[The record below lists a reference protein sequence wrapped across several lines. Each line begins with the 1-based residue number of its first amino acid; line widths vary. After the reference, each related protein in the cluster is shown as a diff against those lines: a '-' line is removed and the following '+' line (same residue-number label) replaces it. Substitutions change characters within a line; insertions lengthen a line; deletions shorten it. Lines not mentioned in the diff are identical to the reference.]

1 MRRLHRDTA
10 ARRPAPGAPEPA
22 GRAGRAGRA
31 RRVGPVALLTVL
43 GLLAL
48 APAASADDLLILN
61 GDSVTLSG
69 NQNYGLVYIDGS
81 LQLTGDTSITANSI
95 YIGPDAYL
103 DTCYV
108 PGPGDGACTA
118 GRSLNLS
125 SSGPLTVAT
134 DINLTAGTGPVR
146 PGGNL
151 TLTGSPVVV
160 SGGVTTAGSHGGTSG
175 SVTVNSNGSLAIGS
189 IYSPGAPVSLH
200 GSGAIDVDG
209 TIDTEGTT
217 GIPAPS
223 PSQAQSAAPITVASS
238 GGDVRIDGSLNAY
251 GQDGSGPGPLAGGN
265 GAPVTV
271 SGANV
276 RTGQIDS
283 TGGSGFKAPAG
294 TSGQIKVSAS
304 GSLTVLGGVN
314 ASGQNSTT
322 GPGTAGQPITL
333 AATGPLTVAGRIDS
347 SGGQS
352 NIGGWPGG
360 SITLTGA
367 TATAGTLDVSG
378 ADASTAGSAGAGG
391 AITVNAPGG
400 ASFDSLNASGGNG
413 NTGAAGAGGSIS
425 VTSATGSIAV
435 GNATTKGGTDGNGS
449 GANGGPMT
457 LSAGDNL
464 TVGALTADGGPGG
477 SANPPPAGGNG
488 GNVTLRAATGTLS
501 LEGNASAAGGTG
513 GSFGGPGPGLGG
525 QGGNG
530 GQIEVIAHAIGPVA
544 SLSSAGGDGGNGGTC
559 CSSQGPGGH
568 GGAIFG
574 WTNGP
579 LFDDQQLV
587 TSDGGN
593 GNPTGIGGAKHQ
605 DAAPTGLSIQ
615 PSTGLLSFTSQSP
628 DASGYEV
635 MRSEPG
641 SAPAMVLRTTVTSD
655 LRPRAPLCVPVSF
668 TVVAV
673 NDAEQWTSDPSN
685 AVSYVRQ
692 PSSKQRC
699 SDAPRLTALG
709 KRGASWARLRRAGW
723 IVTIVARSSGIGS
736 LRVLPPVSLTRGRH
750 HKGPALG
757 LMQISRA
764 GRLKLRL
771 LIPPSD
777 RRPGI
782 FRVRVRTI
790 SPNGKG
796 HAINRL
802 RLKISS

>member
-1 MRRLHRDTA
+1 VPLA
-10 ARRPAPGAPEPA
+10 
-22 GRAGRAGRA
+22 
-31 RRVGPVALLTVL
+31 VF
-43 GLLAL
+43 GLLAI
-48 APAASADDLLILN
+48 APVASANDLLILN
-61 GDSVTLSG
+61 GDTVTLSG
-69 NQNYGLVYIDGS
+69 NQSYGLVYIDGT

-95 YIGPDAYL
+95 YLGPDAYL

-108 PGPGDGACTA
+108 PGSGDGACTA
-118 GRSLNLS
+118 GRSLTLS

-160 SGGVTTAGSHGGTSG
+160 SGDVTTAGSHNGPSG
-175 SVTVNSNGSLAIGS
+175 AVTVSSTGSLAIGS

-200 GSGAIDVDG
+200 GSGAVDVDG

-217 GIPAPS
+217 GIPEPS

-265 GAPVTV
+265 GAAITV
-271 SGANV
+271 SGVNV
-276 RTGQIDS
+276 RTGAINS
-283 TGGSGFKAPAG
+283 TGGNGFKASAG
-294 TSGQIKVSAS
+294 TSGPIKVTAS
-304 GSLTVLGGVN
+304 GALTVLGGVN

-322 GPGTAGQPITL
+322 GPGSSGQPITL

-352 NIGGWPGG
+352 NVGGWPGG
-360 SITLTGA
+360 SITLSGA

-378 ADASTAGSAGAGG
+378 ADATTAGSAGAGG
-391 AITVNAPGG
+391 TITVNAPGG
-400 ASFDSLNASGGNG
+400 ASFDSLNAGGG
-413 NTGAAGAGGSIS
+413 RANTGAAGAGGAIS
-425 VTSATGSIAV
+425 VTSDTGSIAV
-435 GNATTKGGTDGNGS
+435 GNATTQGGTDGSGS
-449 GANGGPMT
+449 GANGGPIT

-464 TVGALTADGGPGG
+464 TVGALSALGGAGGTA
-477 SANPPPAGGNG
+477 SPPPAGGNG

-513 GSFGGPGPGLGG
+513 GSNSGPGLGG
-525 QGGNG
+525 PGGNG

-544 SLSSAGGDGGNGGTC
+544 SLSAAGGDGGNGGTC
-559 CSSQGPGGH
+559 CSSQGAGGR
-568 GGAIFG
+568 GGAIFA

-587 TSDGGN
+587 TNDGGN
-593 GNPTGIGGAKHQ
+593 GNPTGTAGAKHQ

-615 PSTGLLSFTSQSP
+615 PLTGLLSFTSQSP
-628 DASGYEV
+628 DASAYEV
-635 MRSEPG
+635 MRSEQG
-641 SAPAMVLRTTVTSD
+641 SAPTMVLRTTVTSD
-655 LRPRAPLCVPVSF
+655 LQPPAPLCIPVTF

-673 NDAEQWTSDPSN
+673 NDAAQWTSDPSN

-692 PSSKQRC
+692 PSTKQHC
-699 SDAPRLTALG
+699 SDAPHLTVLG
-709 KRGASWARLRRAGW
+709 KPHPSSGRLRRAGW
-723 IVTIVARSSGIGS
+723 IVTIVVRSSGIGS
-736 LRVLPPVSLTRGRH
+736 LPILPPVELGHGGH
-750 HKGPALG
+750 HKGTVPTVL
-757 LMQISRA
+757 QISRA
-764 GRLKLRL
+764 GRLKLHL
-771 LIPPSD
+771 LIPRAD

-782 FRVRVRTI
+782 FRIRVRTI

-796 HAINRL
+796 HHVNKL
-802 RLKISS
+802 RLQISS